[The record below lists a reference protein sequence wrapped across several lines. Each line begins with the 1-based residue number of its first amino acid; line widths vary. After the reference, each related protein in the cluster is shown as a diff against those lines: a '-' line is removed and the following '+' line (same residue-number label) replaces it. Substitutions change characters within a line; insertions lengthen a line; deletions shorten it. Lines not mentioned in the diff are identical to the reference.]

1 MHVSDCLE
9 SFLARA
15 AAAPDHAAVR
25 SDTAVS
31 YRDLEDRARRIA
43 TAVAR
48 HAEPKVLIALPQGA
62 DAYAAMIGVGL
73 GGGYYAPLNMS
84 APAAKRALVAR
95 EFAPDVVIVSRDD
108 VDSSSAMAPQARI
121 VDVGQ
126 LAREAPLR
134 GAGKRSKL
142 AYVIFTSGSTGTP
155 KGVVISRAALDHY
168 IAWLREAIVVEPAD
182 RVSQHPNI
190 AFDVSVMEIY
200 GALGRG
206 ATLCPIAGRGDR
218 LFPARTIAR
227 EGITVWISVPSVV
240 SLMMRAGEVTRANL
254 KSVRLFCFCGEPL
267 LKEHLDALFQACPS
281 AVVLNTY
288 GPTEATV
295 SMTSLRL
302 TAADYRSACFE
313 SVGIGEAI
321 PGMKLHLVGGDTP
334 DEGEIVITGPQLA
347 EGYWNDP
354 AQTARSF
361 RDVLL
366 DGKVARGYFSGDWAL
381 RRDGHTIVRGRL
393 DFQVKVQGHR
403 LELDEVAAAIRT
415 AGWPEVCVLMWR
427 NQLAAVIEA
436 QEASAYDETTLRR
449 ALAAKLEAHAVP
461 SIIVTTASMPRNE
474 NDKIDR
480 NGVSAWLDALNPH
493 LRENRRP
500 E

>member
-1 MHVSDCLE
+1 
-9 SFLARA
+9 
-15 AAAPDHAAVR
+15 
-25 SDTAVS
+25 
-31 YRDLEDRARRIA
+31 
-43 TAVAR
+43 
-48 HAEPKVLIALPQGA
+48 
-62 DAYAAMIGVGL
+62 
-73 GGGYYAPLNMS
+73 
-84 APAAKRALVAR
+84 
-95 EFAPDVVIVSRDD
+95 
-108 VDSSSAMAPQARI
+108 
-121 VDVGQ
+121 
-126 LAREAPLR
+126 
-134 GAGKRSKL
+134 
-142 AYVIFTSGSTGTP
+142 
-155 KGVVISRAALDHY
+155 
-168 IAWLREAIVVEPAD
+168 
-182 RVSQHPNI
+182 
-190 AFDVSVMEIY
+190 
-200 GALGRG
+200 
-206 ATLCPIAGRGDR
+206 
-218 LFPARTIAR
+218 
-227 EGITVWISVPSVV
+227 
-240 SLMMRAGEVTRANL
+240 
-254 KSVRLFCFCGEPL
+254 
-267 LKEHLDALFQACPS
+267 
-281 AVVLNTY
+281 
-288 GPTEATV
+288 
-295 SMTSLRL
+295 
-302 TAADYRSACFE
+302 
-313 SVGIGEAI
+313 
-321 PGMKLHLVGGDTP
+321 MKLHLVGGDTP